1 MVFVNDTTQS
11 WLHCKYLRVIKHI
24 CIFNKTSITLRYRVK
39 TSEEIA
45 EVAKEGW
52 VAPSPA
58 GIHWDGKIMQSLRNQ
73 YNTEDRLLVL
83 VSG

>member
-1 MVFVNDTTQS
+1 MVFINDTTQS

-24 CIFNKTSITLRYRVK
+24 CIFNKALITIIIK
-39 TSEEIA
+39 SESKEIA

-58 GIHWDGKIMQSLRNQ
+58 GIHWDGKIMQSLRLFFPHCMKFI
-73 YNTEDRLLVL
+73 EF
-83 VSG
+83 

>member
-1 MVFVNDTTQS
+1 M
-11 WLHCKYLRVIKHI
+11 IKHI
-24 CIFNKTSITLRYRVK
+24 CIFNKTSITLRYKVK

-58 GIHWDGKIMQSLRNQ
+58 GIQWDGKIMQSLRNE
-73 YNTEDRLLVL
+73 NKTENRLLIL